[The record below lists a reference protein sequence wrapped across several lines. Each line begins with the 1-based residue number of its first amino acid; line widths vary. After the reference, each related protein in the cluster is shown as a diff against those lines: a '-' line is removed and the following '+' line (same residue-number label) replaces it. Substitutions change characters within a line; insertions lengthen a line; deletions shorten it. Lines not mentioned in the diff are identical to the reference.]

1 MIRKTAALLIVFT
14 LLLSLMPAVY
24 AEDAAFEP
32 AGNTESAFFGF
43 PFFMKLFSKPAQQ
56 QQPGDDPPDALTAAC
71 IPPPC
76 LSLPCIPLPCI
87 PPPCPP
93 PCLFG
98 SLTVTKTLCAPAGF
112 DMCKQFEFTLRN
124 AAGAVVGTAV
134 IGNGGSATFNCL
146 IPGKYTITESPADVA
161 DHDLTVTVSGA
172 ASENGGCVTV
182 CHGEQTVSFT
192 NTYVKHTGDLTITKN
207 LCAPFHFD
215 KCKEFTFTVRDAN
228 NAVAATATLKG
239 GESTTVCG
247 LDVGTYTIT
256 ESDASVCGY
265 CLKVEVSG
273 AATSN
278 GGCLTIAR
286 GTQGV
291 VFTNIYKYKL
301 PPVIFPCFPVC
312 KPID

>member
-32 AGNTESAFFGF
+32 AGNTEKSFFDF
-43 PFFMKLFSKPAQQ
+43 SFFAKFFTKPV
-56 QQPGDDPPDALTAAC
+56 QQPNDDPPAPC
-71 IPPPC
+71 IAF
-76 LSLPCIPLPCI
+76 PCIPLPC
-87 PPPCPP
+87 PPPF
-93 PCLFG
+93 LFG

-112 DMCKQFEFTLRN
+112 DMCKQFEFTLRS

-134 IGNGGSATFNCL
+134 IGSGGSATFGCL

-182 CHGEQTVSFT
+182 CAGEQTVAFT
-192 NTYVKHTGDLTITKN
+192 NTYVRHTGDLTITKK

-215 KCKEFTFTVRDAN
+215 KCKEFTFTVCDAN
-228 NAVAATATLKG
+228 NAVAATRTLKG
-239 GESTTVCG
+239 GESTTICG

-256 ESDASVCGY
+256 ESDAPVCGY
-265 CLKVEVSG
+265 CLTVEVSG

-278 GGCLTIAR
+278 GGCLTVVQ
-286 GTQGV
+286 GTQEV
-291 VFTNIYKYKL
+291 VFTNTYSYKL
-301 PPVIFPCFPVC
+301 PPFKFPCFPVC
-312 KPID
+312 KPAE